1 MALKKDLNNTFQ
13 HLYTDELPA
22 FIDSLKSIENLPAS
36 MRESIAT
43 VEQNIEQ
50 NKKLIE
56 PLVSG
61 GISDVLGTAGAT
73 VGGGFAGGILRALAK
88 KQHMKKLS
96 GKKLVAIQD
105 NVTHFNDTIARMKQ
119 LIGSS
124 ENTKPDYEHL
134 TAQEK
139 KELLMLAEEMKMLS
153 EELTEQLAA

>member
-1 MALKKDLNNTFQ
+1 MAADQKGLKSTFQ

-22 FIDSLKSIENLPAS
+22 FIDSLKSIENLPDS
-36 MRESIAT
+36 LRDSIAT

-61 GISDVLGTAGAT
+61 SILDMLGSVDVEGI
-73 VGGGFAGGILRALAK
+73 AGGILGALAK
-88 KQHMKKLS
+88 KKHMKKLS
-96 GKKLVAIQD
+96 GKKLIAIQD
-105 NVTHFNDTIARMKQ
+105 NATHFSDTIVRIKQ

-124 ENTKPDYEHL
+124 GNTKPDYEHL

-139 KELLMLAEEMKMLS
+139 KELLVLAEEMKTLS
-153 EELTEQLAA
+153 GKLTEQLAA